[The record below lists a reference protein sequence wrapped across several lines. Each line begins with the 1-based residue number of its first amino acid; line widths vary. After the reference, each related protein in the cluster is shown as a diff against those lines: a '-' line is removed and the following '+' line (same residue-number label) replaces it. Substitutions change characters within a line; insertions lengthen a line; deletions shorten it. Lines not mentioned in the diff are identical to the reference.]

1 MEGYALFVDYEWCS
15 GCKSCELACRN
26 EHDIPRGQ
34 WGIRV
39 LEDKP
44 WKMDD
49 GSMNWN
55 YIPVPSALCDL
66 CAAVLSRARSPCASS
81 LAKPSAWSLA
91 RTKSSRRRWPTR
103 TRP

>member
-55 YIPVPSALCDL
+55 YIAFGGSTQATRSFDGSPISETDH
-66 CAAVLSRARSPCASS
+66 VL
-81 LAKPSAWSLA
+81 L
-91 RTKSSRRRWPTR
+91 
-103 TRP
+103 